1 MQTFTAVLATATLAL
16 TSAAMAQDEAAPAP
30 PPAEDKLESALDDE
44 AAAVEEDGQA
54 EGSDAAEDPGDKIRC
69 KQVKALNSRIPTRV
83 CMTVQEWE
91 ERNRATLEEKRRM
104 RNRNSYCSGSG
115 PC

>member
-30 PPAEDKLESALDDE
+30 PPAEEKLESALDE
-44 AAAVEEDGQA
+44 ADAAEEGGQA